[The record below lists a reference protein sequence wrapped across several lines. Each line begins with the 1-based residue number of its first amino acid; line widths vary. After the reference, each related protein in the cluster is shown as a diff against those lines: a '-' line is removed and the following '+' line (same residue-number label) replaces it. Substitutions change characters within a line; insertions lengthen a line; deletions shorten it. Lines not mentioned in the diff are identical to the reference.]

1 MRPNVQ
7 HLPLAREARI
17 RAHTI
22 PLMSTPAQSSP
33 ADAGAVAP
41 PPIAVVVSRYNA
53 TITDRLLE
61 GAIEAYGRAGGR
73 RDALTVVE
81 APGAFELTVLSRA
94 AAANSRFAGVVALG
108 CVIQGQ
114 TRHDRYLADAVAHGL
129 TQVAI
134 ASGKPVAFGVLTVES
149 AKQAKA
155 RAGGSH
161 GNKGYDATMAT
172 LRSLAEIQRLND
184 PSGRAPLWAQLLNG
198 SSPDKLAGG
207 DAQAAPADDGAVE
220 AGI

>member
-1 MRPNVQ
+1 M
-7 HLPLAREARI
+7 
-17 RAHTI
+17 T
-22 PLMSTPAQSSP
+22 SPAQLNP

-61 GAIEAYGRAGGR
+61 GALEAYGRAGGR
-73 RDALTVVE
+73 RDDVAVVD

-94 AAANSRFAGVVALG
+94 AAASPRFAGVVALG
-108 CVIQGQ
+108 CVIKGQ

-134 ASGKPVAFGVLTVES
+134 ASGKPVAFGVLTVDS
-149 AKQAKA
+149 PKQAKA
-155 RAGGSH
+155 RAGGAH
-161 GNKGYDATMAT
+161 GNKGYEAMVAT

-184 PSGRAPLWAQLLNG
+184 PTGRLPLWAQLLTEP
-198 SSPDKLAGG
+198 SHDKLADTGAG
-207 DAQAAPADDGAVE
+207 VGAGRGDGAVAADHGSVE